1 MESMRRLLMI
11 GAFLLVA
18 AALLVALLH
27 GGEPGTSPIAGPTT
41 SSATAPS
48 AASTQARRVPSPPAS
63 SIRSQVIENSSRCR
77 VTGPSSEGKLVEQ
90 LAELCEPAAATVDK
104 AWGTA
109 WGKGGGRRTRLVVA
123 ADTED
128 LAGLLDRDDTKGLA
142 DTAAVTVG
150 PEEAPAH
157 AVFVNGPAFD
167 GLSKLGRQ
175 VVLTHELVH
184 VATRA
189 TGDNDAPTWLEEGFA
204 DYVAYRDTKLG
215 ADQIAGDALD
225 APLPES
231 LPTTAEFNASGSKAA
246 IAYGRSWAAVR
257 VVAARMGGDSAMKR
271 FYETAAHRGLAAA
284 LRSAGFAGTAS
295 FVKSWRV
302 EIGQLRRS

>member
-1 MESMRRLLMI
+1 MRRLLML

-27 GGEPGTSPIAGPTT
+27 GGDPSRASTT
-41 SSATAPS
+41 SSTAVAS
-48 AASTQARRVPSPPAS
+48 AASTQARRVPSSPAS
-63 SIRSQVIENSSRCR
+63 SSSSQVVENSSRCQ
-77 VTGPSSEGKLVEQ
+77 VTGPPSERNLVEQ
-90 LAELCEPAAATVDK
+90 LAELCEPSAATVNQ

-109 WGKGGGRRTRLVVA
+109 WAKGDGRRTRLVIA
-123 ADTED
+123 ADTQA
-128 LAGLLDRDDTKGLA
+128 LAGLLDRSDTKGLA

-157 AVFVNGPAFD
+157 AVYVNGPAFD
-167 GLSKLGRQ
+167 GLSTLGRQ

-204 DYVAYRDTKLG
+204 DYVAYRDTKLS
-215 ADQIAGDALD
+215 ADQIAGDALA

-231 LPTTAEFNASGSKAA
+231 LPTTADFNASGTKAA
-246 IAYGRSWAAVR
+246 IAYGRAWAAVR
-257 VVAARMGGDSAMKR
+257 VVAAGVGGDSAMKR
-271 FYETAAHRGLAAA
+271 FYKTAAHRGIAAA
-284 LRSAGFAGTAS
+284 LRSAGFTDSAA
-295 FVKSWRV
+295 FVKAWRA